1 MESGDVKDTPA
12 AAEGELNI
20 ESNQIN
26 VSNRKNQSFYVYLA
40 KKTLEKHDDLV
51 LHALGNA
58 TTISV
63 IAAENLVKN
72 GYADYVSLETKTIE
86 VEESRRNR
94 DNKRGQEGEQTGPV
108 RLVKRAKLLITLKK
122 SADFEANM
130 QKFEAIKKE
139 NEEYIAKEKAEREKA
154 KETAQ

>member
-1 MESGDVKDTPA
+1 M
-12 AAEGELNI
+12 
-20 ESNQIN
+20 
-26 VSNRKNQSFYVYLA
+26 
-40 KKTLEKHDDLV
+40 V

-94 DNKRGQEGEQTGPV
+94 DRRGGG
-108 RLVKRAKLLITLKK
+108 
-122 SADFEANM
+122 
-130 QKFEAIKKE
+130 
-139 NEEYIAKEKAEREKA
+139 
-154 KETAQ
+154 

>member
-1 MESGDVKDTPA
+1 M
-12 AAEGELNI
+12 
-20 ESNQIN
+20 
-26 VSNRKNQSFYVYLA
+26 A
-40 KKTLEKHDDLV
+40 KKTLEQHDDLV

-72 GYADYVSLETKTIE
+72 GYADYVKMETKTIE

-94 DNKRGQEGEQTGPV
+94 DRRGGPPDEEKKDGAPV

-122 SADFEANM
+122 SANFDLNMKKFNEIKEENEKYIAAEKALREAN
-130 QKFEAIKKE
+130 KP
-139 NEEYIAKEKAEREKA
+139 AE
-154 KETAQ
+154 TTQ

>member
-1 MESGDVKDTPA
+1 M
-12 AAEGELNI
+12 
-20 ESNQIN
+20 
-26 VSNRKNQSFYVYLA
+26 
-40 KKTLEKHDDLV
+40 KTLEKHDDLV

-94 DNKRGQEGEQTGPV
+94 DRKGGDGGEGPV
-108 RLVKRAKLLITLKK
+108 RLVKRAKLLITLQK
-122 SADFEANM
+122 SKDFTQNM
-130 QKFEAIKKE
+130 EKFEAIKKE
-139 NEEYIAKEKAEREKA
+139 NEDYIAKEKAA
-154 KETAQ
+154 

>member
-1 MESGDVKDTPA
+1 M
-12 AAEGELNI
+12 
-20 ESNQIN
+20 
-26 VSNRKNQSFYVYLA
+26 
-40 KKTLEKHDDLV
+40 V

-72 GYADYVSLETKTIE
+72 GYADYVKLETKTIE

-94 DNKRGQEGEQTGPV
+94 RDDRDNRRDDRDKKVDEIPP

-122 SADFEANM
+122 SANFDENM
-130 QKFEAIKKE
+130 KKFQEIKEE
-139 NEEYIAKEKAEREKA
+139 NEEYI
-154 KETAQ
+154 

>member
-1 MESGDVKDTPA
+1 M
-12 AAEGELNI
+12 
-20 ESNQIN
+20 
-26 VSNRKNQSFYVYLA
+26 YLA

-94 DNKRGQEGEQTGPV
+94 DRNGDRNAGKETAEGPV

-122 SADFEANM
+122 SADFETNM
-130 QKFEAIKKE
+130 KKFEEIKKE
-139 NEEYIAKEKAEREKA
+139 NEEYIAKEKADREANKA
-154 KETAQ
+154 TETAQ

>member
-1 MESGDVKDTPA
+1 M
-12 AAEGELNI
+12 
-20 ESNQIN
+20 
-26 VSNRKNQSFYVYLA
+26 YLA
-40 KKTLEKHDDLV
+40 KKTLEQHDDLV

-72 GYADYVSLETKTIE
+72 GYADYVRMETKTIE

-94 DNKRGQEGEQTGPV
+94 DRRGGPSDEKEKDGAPV

-122 SADFEANM
+122 SANFDLNMKKFNEIKEENEKYIAAEKALREAN
-130 QKFEAIKKE
+130 KP
-139 NEEYIAKEKAEREKA
+139 AE
-154 KETAQ
+154 TTQ

>member
-1 MESGDVKDTPA
+1 M
-12 AAEGELNI
+12 
-20 ESNQIN
+20 
-26 VSNRKNQSFYVYLA
+26 
-40 KKTLEKHDDLV
+40 
-51 LHALGNA
+51 HALGNA

-72 GYADYVSLETKTIE
+72 GYADYVAMETKTIE

-94 DNKRGQEGEQTGPV
+94 DKRGGDGGDGAPAV

-130 QKFEAIKKE
+130 KKFEAIKKE
-139 NEEYIAKEKAEREKA
+139 NEDYIAKEKAERA
-154 KETAQ
+154 KNQETAQ

>member
-1 MESGDVKDTPA
+1 M
-12 AAEGELNI
+12 
-20 ESNQIN
+20 
-26 VSNRKNQSFYVYLA
+26 
-40 KKTLEKHDDLV
+40 
-51 LHALGNA
+51 HALGNA

-94 DNKRGQEGEQTGPV
+94 DNARGGDRPTKPEQEGPV

-122 SADFEANM
+122 SADFDTNM
-130 QKFEAIKKE
+130 KKFEEIKKE
-139 NEEYIAKEKAEREKA
+139 NEEYISKEKAEREKN
-154 KETAQ
+154 KETTQ

>member
-1 MESGDVKDTPA
+1 MASKEENQTQ
-12 AAEGELNI
+12 GEDKELKI

-26 VSNRKNQSFYVYLA
+26 VSNRKNSSFYVYLA
-40 KKTLEKHDDLV
+40 KKTLEQHNELV

-72 GYADYVSLETKTIE
+72 GYADYISLETKTIE
-86 VEESRRNR
+86 VEESRRGR
-94 DNKRGQEGEQTGPV
+94 DRKDNKEGQPP

-122 SADFEANM
+122 SANFDENM
-130 QKFEAIKKE
+130 KKFNEIKEE
-139 NEEYIAKEKAEREKA
+139 NEKFIAAEKA
-154 KETAQ
+154 KREESKQ

>member
-1 MESGDVKDTPA
+1 M
-12 AAEGELNI
+12 
-20 ESNQIN
+20 
-26 VSNRKNQSFYVYLA
+26 A
-40 KKTLEKHDDLV
+40 KKTLEQHDDLV

-72 GYADYVSLETKTIE
+72 GYADYVKMETKTIE

-94 DNKRGQEGEQTGPV
+94 DRGGRGGPPDEKEKENTGAPV

-122 SADFEANM
+122 SANFDLNMKKFNEIKEENEKYIAAEKALREAN
-130 QKFEAIKKE
+130 KP
-139 NEEYIAKEKAEREKA
+139 AET
-154 KETAQ
+154 TA